1 VSEEVC
7 PVCGKKT
14 GGRVPC
20 PYCLT
25 DTSRK
30 IKLTWVWLICTLLA
44 ALGAVAIV
52 MHSRASVEEPIS
64 ISEIDPWMDYS
75 YGWVEGT
82 VTSGPLYGRNYIS
95 FSVCDFSSDDL
106 ERSTVEVRAYSPVSE
121 ELLSAGAVPRVGDR
135 VKVFGQMRVSSE
147 KDKMITI
154 SIARDLRITPSEPVT
169 STPSEIMRRSDLLFR
184 RMTVEGIVAGMR
196 STGSAYVYYLS
207 DGTGEIQLYI
217 PNGLG
222 AYVER
227 RSLGVE
233 ALDRVRV
240 SGGVSV
246 YRGTPQLNIARFS
259 DIEVIGRE
267 NVQRVG
273 LAGLVENMVGSYV
286 RVSGRIILSESVG
299 TTTSLKIV
307 KRVLWL
313 DAKNLPRVHIDE
325 EVFQG
330 LSRDIRDALVRGSR
344 VELVGKVE
352 RRDER
357 LAVTFVGPQAPTI
370 EEGVFTPPAVD
381 NLEVLADE
389 DLALVSGTV
398 REVENRTKG
407 LLPPDRILTVA
418 TVSGSARVLIPNFI
432 WERLVEVPG
441 EGDRIAVVGKIAAVG
456 GERVLQVC
464 STGDV
469 WREV

>member
-1 VSEEVC
+1 M
-7 PVCGKKT
+7 
-14 GGRVPC
+14 
-20 PYCLT
+20 
-25 DTSRK
+25 
-30 IKLTWVWLICTLLA
+30 TWVWLTCAMLA
-44 ALGAVAIV
+44 ALGVAALV
-52 MHSRASVEEPIS
+52 MHSRASVEEPTS

-121 ELLSAGAVPRVGDR
+121 ELLASGAVPRVGDR

-147 KDKMITI
+147 KDKMITV
-154 SIARDLRITPSEPVT
+154 SLAGDLRITPSEPVT
-169 STPSEIMRRSDLLFR
+169 STPSGILRRSDLLFR
-184 RMTVEGIVAGMR
+184 RVTVEGTVTGMR
-196 STGSAYVYYLS
+196 ATGSAYVYYLS
-207 DGTGEIQLYI
+207 DGTGEVQLYV
-217 PNGLG
+217 PKGLE

-227 RSLGVE
+227 GPLGVE

-240 SGGVSV
+240 SGGVSA
-246 YRGTPQLNIARFS
+246 YKGTPQLNIARFS

-273 LAGLVENMVGSYV
+273 LAELTENMIGSYV
-286 RVSGRIILSESVG
+286 RVFGRIILSESVG
-299 TTTSLKIV
+299 TATSLKIV

-313 DAKNLPRVHIDE
+313 DAKDLPRVHIDE

-330 LSRDIRDALVRGSR
+330 LSRDVRDALVRGSR

-352 RRDER
+352 RRDGK
-357 LAVTFVGPQAPTI
+357 LAVTFVGPQTPTI
-370 EEGVFTPPAVD
+370 EEGVFMPPAVVS
-381 NLEVLADE
+381 LEGLADE

-398 REVENRTKG
+398 VGVEERPKG
-407 LLPPDRILTVA
+407 LLPPDRILTVG
-418 TVSGSARVLIPNFI
+418 TDPGSVRVLIPNFV
-432 WERLVEVPG
+432 WERLVDVPG
-441 EGDRIAVVGKIAAVG
+441 EGDRITAVGKISEVG